1 MVMRATNFSRNGV
14 SDWLLQRFSAVILA
28 AYTLFMLGFLVTQPQ
43 LDYATWSQLF
53 SHTGMRIFTLL
64 ALVATL
70 VHGWI
75 ALWGV
80 VTDYLTD
87 RLMGSKALLLRLLVL
102 SGYALVSFV
111 ALVWGVMILWRI

>member
-75 ALWGV
+75 GLWGV